1 MPAVNYSSM
10 KKEKGYDL
18 IFADPPFY
26 RDDIY
31 NVVDNILNNKY
42 LKDDCLMII
51 ERSLKTKQNDI
62 ANLKTEPFKII
73 GDACLYEITN

>member
-1 MPAVNYSSM
+1 M
-10 KKEKGYDL
+10 KKEKVYDL
-18 IFADPPFY
+18 ILADPPFY

-51 ERSLKTKQNDI
+51 ERSIQTKQNDI
-62 ANLKTEPFKII
+62 VNLKTEPFKII